1 MSAERATRRRLR
13 TAAMQAL
20 FQFDAQGAAFDKDV
34 DGFLMAEGLTG
45 QDLLFVRRCFDSAV
59 ENLDMIDHQLGHAS
73 TNWSVPRMPP
83 VDRAIL
89 RLALCELLVLQ
100 DPPPKVIINEAVEL
114 AREYGAKES
123 PQFVNGVLDAIWKQ
137 LSAVQPPERD

>member
-1 MSAERATRRRLR
+1 
-13 TAAMQAL
+13 MQAL
-20 FQFDAQGAAFDKDV
+20 FQRDAQGEVFDQNV

-45 QDLLFVRRCFDSAV
+45 RDLLFVRQCFDSAV
-59 ENLDMIDHQLGHAS
+59 ESHDMIDHQLAQAS
-73 TNWSVPRMPP
+73 ANWSVPRMPP

-89 RLALCELLVLQ
+89 RLAVCELLILQ
-100 DPPPKVIINEAVEL
+100 DAPPKVIINEAVEL

-137 LSAVQPPERD
+137 LSAVQPPAQRD